1 MIIPPIQGAF
11 RQNDFFIYVAADSDY
26 FEKFGKTLINSVE
39 RNTTYGIHLHL
50 YNPTQDQLKFCK
62 NKSCVSVTWEELPL
76 ENFNEAIKFWSQPV
90 LPEPF
95 QSRRTKMLGMK
106 QFADSDDLAN
116 WIFKTYYACMR
127 FVRLAEFVDQP
138 KRFLEIDIDGIV
150 RSQFSNTIDDNSKD
164 FYLYQK
170 DKGGHLAGAILYN
183 STPNSLKFI
192 QDLAHV
198 IRTEIEKDNIYWFL
212 DQHSLDNVIV
222 KYNKG
227 LLPISYVDWHM
238 RPDSAIW
245 SAKGKRKELAIFKQE
260 QAKYL

>member
-1 MIIPPIQGAF
+1 MIIPPIQGEF
-11 RQNDFFIYVAADSDY
+11 RQNRFFIYVAADREY

-39 RNTTYGIHLHL
+39 RNTNYGIHLHL
-50 YNPTQDQLKFCK
+50 YNPTPEQLEFCRK
-62 NKSCVSVTWEELPL
+62 RSCVSVTWEELLL
-76 ENFNEAIKFWSQPV
+76 ENFNDAVKFWSQDP
-90 LPEPF
+90 LPEPYNG
-95 QSRRTKMLGMK
+95 RRLKMLGMK
-106 QFADSDDLAN
+106 QFADSDNLVN
-116 WIFKTYYACMR
+116 WIHKTYYACMR
-127 FVRLAEFVDQP
+127 FVRLAEFLDQP
-138 KRFLEIDIDGIV
+138 TRFLEIDIDGIV
-150 RSQFSNTIDDNSKD
+150 RSEFSNIVDDNSKD

-183 STPNSLKFI
+183 NTPNSFNFVKE
-192 QDLAHV
+192 LAHT

-238 RPDSAIW
+238 RPESSIW